1 MRLLICGG
9 RDLKLCTAEIQ
20 DAVWK
25 LRHKEN
31 IQLIHG
37 CAAGVDD
44 AARRWAEEWDHDIDP
59 YPADWNKYGKAAGPI
74 RNTQM
79 LTEGKPDVVIAF
91 WDLKST
97 GTKDMVNKALKG
109 NVPVLIIPQWEG

>member
-9 RDLKLCTAEIQ
+9 RDLKLCTDEIQ

-25 LRHKEN
+25 LRHKED
-31 IQLIHG
+31 IVLIHG
-37 CAAGVDD
+37 CATGADD
-44 AARRWAEEWDHDIDP
+44 AARRWAEDREYETDA
-59 YPADWNKYGKAAGPI
+59 YPACWKQYGKAAGPI

-91 WDLKST
+91 WDLKSK
-97 GTKDMVNKALKG
+97 GTKDMINKSLKA
-109 NVPVLIIPQWEG
+109 NVSVLIMPQWEG